1 MDNFVRTLYQERA
14 SQPSTLGVLLI
25 ENTDQLL
32 ATTDTFDLI
41 IFIISTDEEKDLYLK
56 HYYYEEKKLALY
68 MVNNNKLNEWL
79 MAGSNRRIYDWLL
92 NGKILF
98 DRNDFVH
105 QLIQDLKDFPFHER
119 KLKIGLEFAK
129 LIRRYTDGKKLYEQ
143 KHLFD
148 AYNHVIHSL
157 HHLARLS
164 VIEKGFQPE
173 VTVWD
178 QVKSIEP
185 EIYKVYEEL
194 INSGEP
200 LNKRLEL
207 LFLASEFFIH
217 MRTDIG
223 SSHLLEVLDKKLKW
237 SIQDIVE
244 EEELKL
250 YSIDI
255 FALLEYL
262 VDKGFL
268 HIVLEESKGKAI
280 YHRYYTTKNT

>member
-68 MVNNNKLNEWL
+68 MVNNKKLNEWL

-148 AYNHVIHSL
+148 AYNYVIHSL

-164 VIEKGFQPE
+164 LIEKGFQPE

-200 LNKRLEL
+200 LKKRLDL

-217 MRTDIG
+217 MRTDLG

-268 HIVLEESKGKAI
+268 HIVLEESKGKKI
-280 YHRYYTTKNT
+280 YHRYYTTKNI

>member
-68 MVNNNKLNEWL
+68 MVNNKKLNEWL
-79 MAGSNRRIYDWLL
+79 VAGSNRRIYDWLL

-143 KHLFD
+143 EHLFD

-164 VIEKGFQPE
+164 LIEKGFQPE

-200 LNKRLEL
+200 LKKRLDL

-217 MRTDIG
+217 MRTDLG

-268 HIVLEESKGKAI
+268 HIVLEESKGKKI
-280 YHRYYTTKNT
+280 YHRYYTTKNI

>member
-1 MDNFVRTLYQERA
+1 M
-14 SQPSTLGVLLI
+14 
-25 ENTDQLL
+25 
-32 ATTDTFDLI
+32 
-41 IFIISTDEEKDLYLK
+41 
-56 HYYYEEKKLALY
+56 
-68 MVNNNKLNEWL
+68 
-79 MAGSNRRIYDWLL
+79 
-92 NGKILF
+92 
-98 DRNDFVH
+98 
-105 QLIQDLKDFPFHER
+105 
-119 KLKIGLEFAK
+119 
-129 LIRRYTDGKKLYEQ
+129 YEQ

-148 AYNHVIHSL
+148 AYNYVIHSL

-164 VIEKGFQPE
+164 LIEKGFQPE

-200 LNKRLEL
+200 LKKRLDL

-217 MRTDIG
+217 MRTDLG

-268 HIVLEESKGKAI
+268 HIVLEESKGKKI
-280 YHRYYTTKNT
+280 YHRYYTTKNI